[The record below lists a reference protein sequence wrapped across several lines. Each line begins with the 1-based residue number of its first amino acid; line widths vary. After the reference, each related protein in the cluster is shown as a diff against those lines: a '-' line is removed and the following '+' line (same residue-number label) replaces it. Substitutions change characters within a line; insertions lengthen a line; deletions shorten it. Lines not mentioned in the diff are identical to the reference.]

1 MVVSDDVGDAV
12 GQFNNDPV
20 DNGNLVDNK
29 PVDDDDQDHKYEL
42 VNKED

>member
-1 MVVSDDVGDAV
+1 MVISNDVGDAV

-20 DNGNLVDNK
+20 YNGNLVYSK
-29 PVDDDDQDHKYEL
+29 LVDDDDQDHKYEL